1 MSFFFLILSVI
12 YDKLLIRIYVTLSR
26 EIQTLQQENYSLEKQ
41 LHMAGGP
48 TASPQQQQHAANNLQ
63 QQQQQGPRTK
73 SFDNPSASST
83 ASSGVGT
90 SISSL
95 NATNTNLAGIFRMRY
110 ECKK

>member
-1 MSFFFLILSVI
+1 
-12 YDKLLIRIYVTLSR
+12 
-26 EIQTLQQENYSLEKQ
+26 
-41 LHMAGGP
+41 MAGGP
-48 TASPQQQQHAANNLQ
+48 TASPQQQQQAANNL
-63 QQQQQGPRTK
+63 QQQQGPRTK

-110 ECKK
+110 ECKKIIPD